1 MITWRIEVKAI
12 DRSHD
17 EPIDAQSHQTAKTS
31 GSLHTVKE
39 VHRQPTAA
47 EVASLTF
54 DKLRD
59 ARIRTQALSN
69 QFAGLLNRGSS
80 LE

>member
-1 MITWRIEVKAI
+1 MITWRIELKAV
-12 DRSHD
+12 DPCHE
-17 EPIDAQSHQTAKTS
+17 EPIDAHPTQTAKTS
-31 GSLHTVKE
+31 SSPHPMKD